1 MRPGRGP
8 AAASRVCVAVPGPER
23 PAGVLA
29 AVRSLPTPG
38 HSERSPCHTQKA
50 RGEPTKPA
58 PQSPSARVRHAGVP
72 HCLARRRP
80 RSPHCTYHLPS
91 AFVLLLKLQV
101 CGYLQGTR
109 TTEGSQAR
117 RPAAGPESP
126 GSRGDPRGSWPPT
139 ARGSG
144 PAPSP
149 RWGHSRALR
158 NTPQFAGCPFNQR
171 RPNTIIHRLSGC
183 V

>member
-1 MRPGRGP
+1 M
-8 AAASRVCVAVPGPER
+8 ASRVCVAVPGPER

-29 AVRSLPTPG
+29 AVQSLPTPG

-50 RGEPTKPA
+50 RGKPTKPA

-80 RSPHCTYHLPS
+80 RGPHCTYHLPS

-109 TTEGSQAR
+109 MTEGSQAR

-126 GSRGDPRGSWPPT
+126 GSRGTRGGPGLPPPVGPGQLRPL
-139 ARGSG
+139 RG
-144 PAPSP
+144 
-149 RWGHSRALR
+149 GHSRALR
-158 NTPQFAGCPFNQR
+158 NTPQFTGCPFNQR

>member
-1 MRPGRGP
+1 MSGRPARPGRGP

-50 RGEPTKPA
+50 RDEPTKPA
-58 PQSPSARVRHAGVP
+58 PQSPSALVRHAAVP

-80 RSPHCTYHLPS
+80 RGPHCTYHLPS

-126 GSRGDPRGSWPPT
+126 AAG
-139 ARGSG
+139 G
-144 PAPSP
+144 PAGVLASHRPWVRASSVPSVGSQP
-149 RWGHSRALR
+149 CPEEHSAVRGL
-158 NTPQFAGCPFNQR
+158 P
-171 RPNTIIHRLSGC
+171 